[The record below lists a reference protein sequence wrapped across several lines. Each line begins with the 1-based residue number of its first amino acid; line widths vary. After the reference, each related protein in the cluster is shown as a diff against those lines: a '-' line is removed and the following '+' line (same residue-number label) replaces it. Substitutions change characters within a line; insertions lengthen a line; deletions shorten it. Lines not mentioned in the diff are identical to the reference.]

1 VALALSDEQAR
12 ALRLRAQRLTR
23 QQADEVNTVV
33 GVAQALCGIQAQDAQ
48 AAALAVR
55 VRSTGLVA
63 ADVERAQATERTV
76 ARTWGMRNTL
86 HLLAAEDVGWLLPLL
101 GPVNIAGCQ
110 RRYAEL
116 GLDAETLAR
125 GVRAICDVLE
135 RQGACTRAEIV
146 THLASVGIRA
156 EGQAAPYLL
165 NRAAL
170 EGLICLG
177 PDRGAKTT
185 YVLLGSWAKTGRS
198 LSPEEAL
205 AELALRYLSAYGPAT
220 LADLAAW
227 SGMPMSQ
234 LRVGWQ
240 HIHDQVAEVEISG
253 APAWMLKT
261 RLDWLE
267 EPLAERPLVRLLPA
281 FDTYLLGYRSRD
293 FMVASQFVKRIN
305 AGGGMLHPVVL
316 VDGRAVGTWK
326 IKRQRDHLEIIV
338 EPFDRLAP
346 EVQPGLETEAADL
359 GRFLGTKAEVRVL

>member
-1 VALALSDEQAR
+1 MALALSDEQVR
-12 ALRLRAQRLTR
+12 ALRLRAQRLTS
-23 QQADEVNTVV
+23 QQADEVKTVV
-33 GVAQALCGIQAQDAQ
+33 GVAQVLGGIQAQDAQ

-55 VRSTGLVA
+55 VRSRELGA
-63 ADVERAQATERTV
+63 ADVERAQATEHTV
-76 ARTWGMRNTL
+76 VRTWGIRNTL
-86 HLLAAEDVGWLLPLL
+86 HLLAAEDLGWLLSLL

-116 GLDAETLAR
+116 GLDAEALAK

-135 RQGACTRAEIV
+135 RRGACTRAEIV
-146 THLASVGIRA
+146 AHLASVGIRA
-156 EGQAAPYLL
+156 EGQAVPYLL

-177 PDRGAKTT
+177 PDRSAKVT
-185 YVLLGSWAKTGRS
+185 YVLLSRWAKTGS
-198 LSPEEAL
+198 ALAPEAAL

-240 HIHDQVAEVEISG
+240 HIQAQVVEVEVGG
-253 APAWMLKT
+253 ASSWMLKT
-261 RLDWLE
+261 HLAWLD
-267 EPLAERPLVRLLPA
+267 EPLAEGPLVRLLPA

-293 FMVASQFVKRIN
+293 FMVSPEYAKRIN
-305 AGGGMLHPVVL
+305 AGGGMISPVVL
-316 VDGRAVGTWK
+316 VDGRAAGTWK
-326 IKRQRDHLEIIV
+326 IKRSRDHLEVLV

-346 EVQPGLETEAADL
+346 EVEPGLEAEAADL
-359 GRFLGTKAEVRVL
+359 GRFLGTRAEVQML